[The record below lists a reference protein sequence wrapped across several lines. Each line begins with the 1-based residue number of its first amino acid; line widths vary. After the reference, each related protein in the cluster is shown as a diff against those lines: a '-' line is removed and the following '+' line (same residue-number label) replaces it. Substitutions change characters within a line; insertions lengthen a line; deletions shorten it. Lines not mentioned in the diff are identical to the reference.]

1 MENEDKLKEAMIK
14 MAEKPKAAKVLL
26 KVLKEAVN
34 EDKSDPETKTD
45 LIESILEHDKLLQS
59 YIEED
64 QPLSIDKLNALS
76 INELSDLLDL
86 RLTYL
91 AHLIDKD
98 MVN

>member
-1 MENEDKLKEAMIK
+1 MYSNDDLKKVMK
-14 MAEKPKAAKVLL
+14 RFVEKPKATKILL
-26 KVLKEAVN
+26 KVSKKTVN
-34 EDKSDPETKTD
+34 KDKAD

-98 MVN
+98 IIN

>member
-1 MENEDKLKEAMIK
+1 MYSNDDLKKVMK
-14 MAEKPKAAKVLL
+14 RFSEKPKATKILL
-26 KVLKEAVN
+26 KVSKKTVN
-34 EDKSDPETKTD
+34 KDKAD

-59 YIEED
+59 YVEED
-64 QPLSIDKLNALS
+64 QPLSIDKLNVLS

-91 AHLIDKD
+91 AHLIDRD